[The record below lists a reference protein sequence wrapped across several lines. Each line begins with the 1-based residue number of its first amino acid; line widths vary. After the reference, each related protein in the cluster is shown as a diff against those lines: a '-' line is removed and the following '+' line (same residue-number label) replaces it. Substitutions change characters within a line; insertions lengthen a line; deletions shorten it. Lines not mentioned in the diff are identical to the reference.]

1 MNEDKESL
9 ILNAIG
15 VAVMDMIGAGVLINK
30 ENLIARLEHNCHE
43 SGNMVEKMANRE
55 GAELVRNSAGKV
67 LQ

>member
-30 ENLIARLEHNCHE
+30 ENLMEGLDQNRRE
-43 SGNMVEKMANRE
+43 SGIVAEKMANRVA
-55 GAELVRNSAGKV
+55 AELMHNSGEKL

>member
-9 ILNAIG
+9 ILTAIG

-30 ENLIARLEHNCHE
+30 ENLMEGLDQNRRE
-43 SGNMVEKMANRE
+43 SGIVAEKMANRVA
-55 GAELVRNSAGKV
+55 AELMHNSGEKL